1 MSELLRALAVLCEP
15 PAAGHER
22 LVAALELP
30 ASPTASEHTDLF
42 ELQLPP
48 YASVHLGPEGML
60 GGEARDRAAGVWRA
74 LGLVPPAEPDHLATL
89 LGLYA
94 TLSDTM
100 GSDPS
105 VSYAARSETTGSDP
119 FVSRFAR
126 ALVLH
131 EHLLSWLDPWL
142 AKVAE
147 IGAPAYRAWG
157 ELLGAVLRSESERL
171 LAGDEPLP
179 AQLALAAPLEPPERT
194 GGGAFLDALLAPARS
209 GLILTRDD
217 LARAARETGLALR
230 VAERRYVL
238 RNLMAQDAP
247 ATLGWLEEEARR
259 AADRPARV
267 APGAIARHWQQRAD
281 GTARVLAHARH
292 QAEEREVTHA
302 R

>member
-1 MSELLRALAVLCEP
+1 VIELLRALAVLCEP
-15 PAAGHER
+15 PAEGHAR
-22 LVAALELP
+22 LAAALELP
-30 ASPTASEHTDLF
+30 APPTAAEHTDLF
-42 ELQLPP
+42 VLQLPP

-94 TLSDTM
+94 TL
-100 GSDPS
+100 G
-105 VSYAARSETTGSDP
+105 ARESP
-119 FVSRFAR
+119 VPPFAR
-126 ALVLH
+126 AVVLH

-157 ELLGAVLRSESERL
+157 ELLAAALRGEAERL
-171 LAGDEPLP
+171 LEGDEPLP
-179 AQLALAAPLEPPERT
+179 TQLAPAAPLEPPERT
-194 GGGAFLDALLAPARS
+194 GGDAFLDALLAPARS

-217 LARAARETGLALR
+217 LVRAARDTGLALR

-238 RNLMAQDAP
+238 RNLLAQDAP
-247 ATLGWLEEEARR
+247 ATLEWLEQEARR

-267 APGAIARHWQQRAD
+267 APGAIARHWRQRAE
-281 GTARVLAHARH
+281 GTARVLAHARR